1 MHPKLYLFALIAIT
15 NVHIKNAL
23 VIPNEIKEFE
33 LSCHYLDSV
42 NITEGTLRADKS
54 IVFNGVIF
62 EKDNYAVIDYILQNG
77 TTRKTVSPYIRGCVC
92 TLKSCVR
99 LCCPLGFYYENRQCH
114 PHKYAKSFEREV
126 LDENLNS
133 QKMTLDDHFVY
144 VSDRSCSR
152 YYTADEFQIIHVR
165 FNLC

>member
-1 MHPKLYLFALIAIT
+1 MHLKLYLLALITVI
-15 NVHIKNAL
+15 NVNINNAL
-23 VIPNEIKEFE
+23 VVLDDIREFE

-42 NITEGTLRADKS
+42 NITDGTLQADAS
-54 IVFNGVIF
+54 IIFNGVIF
-62 EKDNYAVIDYILQNG
+62 EKANYAVVDYILQNG
-77 TTRKTVSPYIRGCVC
+77 TTRQTVNPYIRGCVC

-126 LDENLNS
+126 LDENLS
-133 QKMTLDDHFVY
+133 LDDHFVY

-165 FNLC
+165 IYLFIC